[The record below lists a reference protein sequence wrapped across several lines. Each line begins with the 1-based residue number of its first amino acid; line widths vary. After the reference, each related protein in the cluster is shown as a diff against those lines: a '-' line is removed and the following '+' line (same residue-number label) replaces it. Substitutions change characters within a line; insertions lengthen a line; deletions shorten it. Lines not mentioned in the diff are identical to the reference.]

1 MKFSLDI
8 RKTIEVENEELT
20 IELERL
26 KSEGYI
32 VRRITPIE
40 EREIPDE
47 IEDEF
52 LNNGESDN

>member
-1 MKFSLDI
+1 MKFRLDI

-20 IELERL
+20 TELERL

-40 EREIPDE
+40 ERELE
-47 IEDEF
+47 ETIEE
-52 LNNGESDN
+52 